1 MKLNEAKSSYMIFTR
16 MIQDFKCRLKL
27 NQVKL
32 DQVHK
37 ARLLGLVITDD
48 LKWESNTEDICK
60 RAYARVSMVT
70 KLKYVGV
77 DKDNLIEIYYLF
89 IRSLL
94 EYCSVVWHS
103 TLTIEQTAD
112 IERVQKTCMKIIL
125 GDHYTGYEAALK
137 LYNLDTLKIR
147 RDRRSL
153 NFGLKALK
161 HPKHQKLF
169 PLSSPDEHHLREAEK
184 FHVNFGRT
192 SSYKNSTV
200 PSIQRLLNKH
210 FSKKQI

>member
-1 MKLNEAKSSYMIFTR
+1 MST
-16 MIQDFKCRLKL
+16 
-27 NQVKL
+27 
-32 DQVHK
+32 
-37 ARLLGLVITDD
+37 
-48 LKWESNTEDICK
+48 
-60 RAYARVSMVT
+60 
-70 KLKYVGV
+70 
-77 DKDNLIEIYYLF
+77 
-89 IRSLL
+89 
-94 EYCSVVWHS
+94 VWHS

-112 IERVQKTCMKIIL
+112 IEHVQKTCMKIIL
-125 GDHYTGYEAALK
+125 GDQYTGYEAALK

-169 PLSSPDEHHLREAEK
+169 PLSSPDEHHLREADK

-192 SSYKNSTV
+192 SCYKNSTV